1 MYLPLSP
8 RYFLEVKCWPHSI
21 WIHSLIVGQQQ
32 LCPHMNYFVTICL
45 QQGRIHEFKT
55 YSLIITWNIEYIP
68 YVLRFKQTFFLYF
81 FGKKKNTMFVEICFR
96 EVQFLEKFSRKFV
109 SIFIVHVCFVKCK
122 IIKKQ
127 NQTLYNSQFIIFS
140 RIK

>member
-1 MYLPLSP
+1 MSCDLSKP
-8 RYFLEVKCWPHSI
+8 SF
-21 WIHSLIVGQQQ
+21 
-32 LCPHMNYFVTICL
+32 
-45 QQGRIHEFKT
+45 
-55 YSLIITWNIEYIP
+55 YIS
-68 YVLRFKQTFFLYF
+68 
-81 FGKKKNTMFVEICFR
+81 FGKKKNIVFAEICFR

>member
-1 MYLPLSP
+1 MNQSPKYVPTAFTTIFFKKWNADHTVYEYTVWLRDNNSCAHTWINYL
-8 RYFLEVKCWPHSI
+8 
-21 WIHSLIVGQQQ
+21 
-32 LCPHMNYFVTICL
+32 VTICL

-96 EVQFLEKFSRKFV
+96 EVQFLERFSRKFV

-122 IIKKQ
+122 IIKNKS
-127 NQTLYNSQFIIFS
+127 NT
-140 RIK
+140 